1 MADDESLKSAGASS
15 PASPSSVSA
24 DEADISTRQMQE
36 IATSGV
42 ECDVQMLYPGPPK
55 CNCCTNWVEE
65 YPSNLRSTVAQES
78 ESKRKALV
86 VRMGVN
92 HGEGK
97 PLALDSIV
105 VQNQHI
111 KDLLGD
117 VFEGY
122 GGITT
127 NLKKL
132 VFRAPFHAFY
142 YRWARFQDLLA
153 RQKQEDEG
161 ASAYSQ
167 LLYNIVEHE
176 LKEPMEEASDLCTKG
191 VITFELLWTLFK
203 PGDRVYSYVNEL
215 DRFFVVTS
223 TEYYGPMFKVHAIHT
238 DWNGHTF
245 GFYATVLSI
254 KAFSGTMKI
263 TDLNVHPSSY
273 RTDESLMEDALRAR
287 GKKFYDLRGVQYKA
301 YRASALLAGRKGGF
315 TGKQVNGRIVIDVSL
330 APTPFNVGGLV
341 DLDDSSMGPR
351 IDVSERPSHHHPP
364 MGMGSVP
371 QPGPH
376 GPGIPPGVQMPNVVP
391 PPVLHR
397 YERPVRSRARR
408 LRRSVSLSDWSDMEE
423 GSEGSSP
430 EKATAQPSDEHLM
443 LSSGHVRAYSLVDKC
458 WGLFDVDS
466 VEEIEWNEDAFPNL
480 HLPEGHKD
488 LILAFVDGQ
497 LSKSQTFDDIIQGKG
512 LGLTMLLV
520 GSPGT
525 GKTLTAE
532 AVADRLHKPLYM
544 LSAGELG
551 QDAES
556 VEDKLSSTLRMTEKW
571 GAILLLDECDVFLE
585 KRSHSHMGHNEVVAV
600 FLRTL
605 EYYPGMLF
613 LTTNRGEAIDAAFQS
628 RIHLTLHYPELSTDA
643 KYHIWHQ
650 FLTRAG
656 SNTLAPLEMSKLA
669 NLTLNG
675 RQIKNIVKTASLLAR
690 SQGSPSIQVKNIET
704 VLKVTNQEG
713 QTLEQKGGHADG
725 QVILSYNPL

>member
-1 MADDESLKSAGASS
+1 MADDKSLKSAGASS
-15 PASPSSVSA
+15 PASSGSVSL
-24 DEADISTRQMQE
+24 DEADVSTRQMQE
-36 IATSGV
+36 IAISGV

-86 VRMGVN
+86 VRMGVS

-127 NLKKL
+127 SLKKL

-153 RQKQEDEG
+153 QQKEEDAG

-176 LKEPMEEASDLCTKG
+176 LKEPMEEASDLCSKG
-191 VITFELLWTLFK
+191 VITFELLWTIFK
-203 PGDRVYSYVNEL
+203 PGDRVYSYMNEL

-223 TEYYGPMFKVHAIHT
+223 TGYYGPMFKVHAIHT

-245 GFYATVLSI
+245 GFSSTVLSI
-254 KAFSGTMKI
+254 KVFSGAMKI

-273 RTDESLMEDALRAR
+273 RTKENLMEDTLRAR
-287 GKKFYDLRGVQYKA
+287 GKTFYDLRGVQYKA
-301 YRASALLAGRKGGF
+301 YRASALLAGRRGDF
-315 TGKQVNGRIVIDVSL
+315 TRK
-330 APTPFNVGGLV
+330 
-341 DLDDSSMGPR
+341 
-351 IDVSERPSHHHPP
+351 
-364 MGMGSVP
+364 
-371 QPGPH
+371 
-376 GPGIPPGVQMPNVVP
+376 
-391 PPVLHR
+391 
-397 YERPVRSRARR
+397 
-408 LRRSVSLSDWSDMEE
+408 

-466 VEEIEWNEDAFPNL
+466 VEDIEWNEDAFPNL

-520 GSPGT
+520 GNPGT

-551 QDAES
+551 QEAES

-643 KYHIWHQ
+643 KHHIWQQ
-650 FLTRAG
+650 FLTRAA
-656 SNTLAPLEMSKLA
+656 SSTLAPREMSKLA
-669 NLTLNG
+669 NLSLNG

-690 SQGSPSIQVKNIET
+690 SQGSPSTQVKHIET

-713 QTLEQKGGHADG
+713 QTLEQKGVHAG
-725 QVILSYNPL
+725 GPVILSYNPL